1 MAAATKSIWQ
11 SMPWFDAS
19 GRVSPLKLGV
29 LAVCCAPAIWMA
41 DEFASGRWDFPSPYV
56 NLIYHSGLWCTYLL
70 LASLAI
76 TPLRRLTGWG
86 RLAQLRRLLGIA
98 SFSYCLLHILA
109 WFGLRF
115 WNWAEIGTELL
126 GRATLWVATASFL
139 LMLALAATSFDRIIR
154 SMGRSW
160 KKLHTLVYA
169 AAFLAVLHFLMSPGS
184 LQGAPFL
191 MAGIYLWLMIWRWL
205 ERRQL
210 GASPTALMATG
221 LASAIFAMLLQ
232 PVWLVT
238 FQAERNTQSFVEAI
252 LGNFNAE
259 IWIYLGVPPMWL
271 LLGWTLA
278 SVTIA
283 YARRPRTLPKPIS

>member
-1 MAAATKSIWQ
+1 MAAAPKSVWQ
-11 SMPWFDAS
+11 SMPWYDAT
-19 GRVSPLKLGV
+19 GRISPLKLGV
-29 LAVCCAPAIWMA
+29 LAACCVPSIWMA

-70 LASLAI
+70 LTSLAV

-98 SFSYCLLHILA
+98 SFSYCVLHIVA

-139 LMLALAATSFDRIIR
+139 LLLALAVTSFDRVIR

-160 KKLHTLVYA
+160 KKLHKLVYA

-184 LQGAPFL
+184 LQGTPFL
-191 MAGIYLWLMIWRWL
+191 MAGLYAWLMGWRWL
-205 ERRQL
+205 ERHQMGTNLAALL
-210 GASPTALMATG
+210 GLGVTSALLT
-221 LASAIFAMLLQ
+221 LLLQ

-238 FQAERNTQSFVEAI
+238 FQAERSTQTIWGAI
-252 LGNFNAE
+252 LDNVSADV
-259 IWIYLGVPPMWL
+259 WMYLGVPPVWL
-271 LLGWTLA
+271 LLAWTIV
-278 SVTIA
+278 SITIA
-283 YARRPRTLPKPIS
+283 HARTLRTSPKSIS